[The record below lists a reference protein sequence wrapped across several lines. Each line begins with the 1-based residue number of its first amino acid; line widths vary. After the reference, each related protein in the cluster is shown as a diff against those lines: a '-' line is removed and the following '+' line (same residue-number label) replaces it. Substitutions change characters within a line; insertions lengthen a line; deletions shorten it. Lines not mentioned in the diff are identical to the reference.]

1 MADSTGHHGSPRPP
15 RIQFIDLLR
24 GWAVIVMVQTHVFNA
39 TARPEILAS
48 PLFDVIRFI
57 DGLVAPSFLFASG
70 MAYAVTTRRK
80 IADYLTFGRPLLR
93 QFGRLLLILGIGYLL
108 HVPRF
113 EFHHVMYVAG
123 EEAWLRFFQA
133 DVLHCIAVSLLVLQ
147 VLLLI
152 LRSERLL
159 YRAAAVLALGIVAVT
174 PVVWGIDFLSILPAP
189 VAAYMNGL
197 HYSLF
202 PLFPW
207 AAFLLLGAVTGHLFM
222 NARARA
228 EEGAERHFM
237 RGLAAAAVGVLLL
250 SLASAPFE
258 RLLYPV
264 YNYWRTGP
272 SFVFLRL
279 ALVALILYGLFL
291 YEKRRGVSAR
301 SLVTLAGRESLLV
314 YVAHLMLIYGQFVGP
329 SLAERTR
336 GTFGYLESSAFTVA
350 LVALMFGAALGWER
364 LKKGPPRIKQGIQT
378 AFVVALVLVFFFH
391 RGA

>member
-1 MADSTGHHGSPRPP
+1 MAEPSGHQGSP

-24 GWAVIVMVQTHVFNA
+24 GLAVIVMVQTHVFNA

-48 PLFDVIRFI
+48 PLFEVIRFI

-80 IADYLTFGRPLLR
+80 IADYLTFGRPLFR
-93 QFGRLLLILGIGYLL
+93 QLGRLLLILGIGYLL
-108 HVPRF
+108 HIPRF
-113 EFHHVMYVAG
+113 EFHHVMHVAG
-123 EEAWLRFFQA
+123 GEAWLRFFQA

-147 VLLLI
+147 ALLLV
-152 LRSERLL
+152 LRSEQLL
-159 YRAAAVLALGIVAVT
+159 SFAATLLALGIVAAT
-174 PVVWGIDFLSILPAP
+174 PVVWSIDFLPILPAP

-207 AAFLLLGAVTGHLFM
+207 AAFLLLGVVTGHLFM
-222 NARARA
+222 QARLRA
-228 EEGAERHFM
+228 EEGSERQFM
-237 RGLAAAAVGVLLL
+237 RGLAAAGVGVLLF
-250 SLASAPFE
+250 SLAIAPFE
-258 RLLYPV
+258 PLIYPV
-264 YNYWRTGP
+264 YDYWRTGP

-279 ALVALILYGLFL
+279 ALVALVLYGLFL

-301 SLVTLAGRESLLV
+301 NLVTLAGRESLLV
-314 YVAHLMLIYGQFVGP
+314 YVAHLMLIYGQLGGP
-329 SLAERTR
+329 SFAERTR
-336 GTFGYLESSAFTVA
+336 GTFGYLEASAVTVG

-378 AFVVALVLVFFFH
+378 AFVVALVLLFFFY
-391 RGA
+391 RSA